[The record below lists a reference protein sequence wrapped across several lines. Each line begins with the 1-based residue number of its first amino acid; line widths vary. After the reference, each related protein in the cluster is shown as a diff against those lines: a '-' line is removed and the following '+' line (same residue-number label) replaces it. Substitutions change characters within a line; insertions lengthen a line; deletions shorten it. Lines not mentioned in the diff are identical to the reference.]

1 MPLQLYDKTKV
12 LEACMSVFA
21 QHGYKNTSTIML
33 AEAAD
38 ISKALIFHHFKSKK
52 NLYLQLLE
60 HCMTKIR
67 LELGVDAIIEQDDFF
82 EVIEKITLLKFDYFR
97 KYSTEYKFVFD
108 AFYAVP
114 EELKEVIAERYGK
127 GVAERHQLLEQ
138 LFAKVALKEGVN
150 RSYAFELVMITI
162 QHFDKKFLTEVTDIE
177 TIDEE
182 YGQRFFK
189 EMNLF
194 HRMLR
199 LGIAK

>member
-1 MPLQLYDKTKV
+1 
-12 LEACMSVFA
+12 MSVFA

-52 NLYLQLLE
+52 NLYLQLLD

-67 LELGVDAIIEQDDFF
+67 LELGVDAIIEQGDFF

-97 KYSTEYKFVFD
+97 KYPTEYKFVFE

-114 EELKEVIAERYGK
+114 EELKEEITEKYGK
-127 GVAERHQLLEQ
+127 GTAERHQLLEQ
-138 LFAKVALKEGVN
+138 LFGKLVLKEEVDRN
-150 RSYAFELVMITI
+150 YAFELVMITI
-162 QHFDKKFLTEVTDIE
+162 RHFDKKFLTEVTDME

-182 YGQRFFK
+182 YGQRFLK

>member
-1 MPLQLYDKTKV
+1 MPLQLYDKAKV

-52 NLYLQLLE
+52 NLYLNLLE
-60 HCMTKIR
+60 HCITKIR
-67 LELGVDAIIEQDDFF
+67 FELGVDAIIEQGDFF

-97 KYSTEYKFVFD
+97 KYPTEYKFVFE
-108 AFYAVP
+108 ALYTVP
-114 EELKEVIAERYGK
+114 EEIKEEIAEKYGK
-127 GVAERHQLLEQ
+127 GSAERHQLLEQ
-138 LFAKVALKEGVN
+138 LFDKVVLKEGVDRN
-150 RSYAFELVMITI
+150 YAFELVLITMG
-162 QHFDKKFLTEVTDIE
+162 HFEKKFIAEVTDIE
-177 TIDEE
+177 TMNED
-182 YGQRFFK
+182 YGQHFFK

-194 HRMLR
+194 HRMIR